1 MFGLLEIGMFWLMQL
16 AVVAANPIV
25 GAIVFG
31 LVVALLVFVFK
42 NFGWLWGFGALTLVG
57 LVSGPA
63 LLLTPVIL
71 LVTLL
76 ARWRGSPATET
87 THEPRPILLEPR
99 DANRSR

>member
-1 MFGLLEIGMFWLMQL
+1 MIGMLEICMFWLMQL

-31 LVVALLVFVFK
+31 LAVALLVFVFK

-71 LVTLL
+71 IVTLL

-87 THEPRPILLEPR
+87 TNGPRPILLEPR

>member
-16 AVVAANPIV
+16 ALVAANPIV
-25 GAIVFG
+25 GALVFG
-31 LVVALLVFVFK
+31 LVIAGLVMVFQ
-42 NFGWLWGFGALTLVG
+42 NCGWLWGFGALTLVG

-71 LVTLL
+71 IVMLL
-76 ARWRGSPATET
+76 ARWQRTPAAET

-99 DANRSR
+99 DASRSR